1 MANAFMSDLRSAVR
15 SLRRARGFTGVAI
28 LTLGL
33 ALTLCLTVLRI
44 VNAYLVHTLPYP
56 GADRLYSVR
65 YAPAGQPE
73 PARLEA
79 LDWHSLSDVIE
90 HPIAWDLD
98 MFYLLGDAAPTPEP
112 AQGAWV
118 TPGFV
123 DGLGIRPAIGRGF
136 GAEDFEAGRPN
147 VVLMGHR
154 LWQNRFGGDPAIV
167 GRRFR
172 AYVSDRPEET
182 ETFTVIG
189 VLSPDFWHLN
199 PYTEV
204 LAPLR
209 APTYPYLVRLREG
222 VPASAAEARITALVH
237 ASLRSPS
244 PSPAPS
250 QSSAAAPVR
259 AGAPSLGEDWPVA
272 LTPTHAS
279 YVAQVRPLL
288 LAAGAAAGL
297 TLAIGCANI
306 AVLLL
311 VRASRREKE
320 MAVRRALGA
329 GRAQIARLV
338 AIEALLL
345 AGVATM
351 VGLAGSSVAMAWLTS
366 LVERQ
371 LGRPAPGGASAFALD
386 GVVLL
391 GAIACGLFTTC
402 VSAFAPLAAS
412 WRTSVSQALARDSRG
427 ATDGPG
433 RRRARSALIALEV
446 AASLALLTGAALMV
460 DSALRMLRVDFG
472 MRTTDVLTAS
482 VALRQRSYPDAASRA
497 DYFERL
503 LARLP
508 RIAGAQSIA
517 VADWW
522 PLQQPQL
529 RAVEAERGTAAG
541 ARLPLAPASRA
552 AHASGAGAARAAGTG
567 TAGQATQAN
576 SRAAR
581 ASGAISARG
590 AVDASGVVD
599 ARGAVNASGTV
610 DAPRVVSVAGAAS
623 APGEGSADEAVGA
636 DAAASAGAAAKGDAA
651 AGAAARGSERLGEG
665 DGAGRVATRS
675 GVLGVSPDY
684 FATLGIPLR
693 DGRAFTS
700 GDRAGGEAVAIVSAT
715 LARRLWPAMRAVGQ
729 RLRVKDDEAEAEAP
743 SAGPTGA
750 ARGSRVTVRSGAA
763 AAGRTAVRGGVT
775 GDAGAAGRGG
785 AAADAGA
792 AARSG
797 AAAGA
802 GASADG
808 GAAASGVAPR
818 VSQSSSYLVVG
829 VADDVRQTHADDDLA
844 DVYVPL
850 LQRAGR
856 FGFVYLRVQGSSA
869 HWERDLRVACADVD
883 AEVSIG
889 TPRLLQSAV
898 DRERARP
905 RFLAWLLAGVSA
917 FAAAITLVGL
927 YGVIAYAARQR
938 EREIAVRMA
947 LGAGRA
953 TVTRQF
959 LGEGAAVLAIGLV
972 AGLCAAP
979 AIGRILESQLYGV
992 RPFEPRVL
1000 AISTVAFAACG
1011 LLAIWR
1017 PARRAATTDPALALK
1032 GDS

>member
-1 MANAFMSDLRSAVR
+1 MPNAFMSDLRSAVR

-147 VVLMGHR
+147 VVLIGHR

-222 VPASAAEARITALVH
+222 VPASAAEARITALVR
-237 ASLRSPS
+237 ASSRSPS
-244 PSPAPS
+244 PVPSLSPTPASSPSSAPLQS
-250 QSSAAAPVR
+250 APPSRSSAAAPVR
-259 AGAPSLGEDWPVA
+259 AGVSSPGEDWPVA

-329 GRAQIARLV
+329 GPAQIARLV

-345 AGVATM
+345 AGGATM
-351 VGLAGSSVAMAWLTS
+351 VGLAGSSVAMAWLTP

-371 LGRPAPGGASAFALD
+371 LERPAPGGASAFAVD

-402 VSAFAPLAAS
+402 VCVFAPLAAS
-412 WRTSVSQALARDSRG
+412 WRTSVSQALARDNRG

-472 MRTTDVLTAS
+472 MRTTDVLAAS

-508 RIAGAQSIA
+508 RIAGVQSTA

-529 RAVEAERGTAAG
+529 RAVEAERGAAG
-541 ARLPLAPASRA
+541 GAGLPVASDSPVAR
-552 AHASGAGAARAAGTG
+552 GAGAGRAG
-567 TAGQATQAN
+567 
-576 SRAAR
+576 
-581 ASGAISARG
+581 
-590 AVDASGVVD
+590 
-599 ARGAVNASGTV
+599 
-610 DAPRVVSVAGAAS
+610 P
-623 APGEGSADEAVGA
+623 
-636 DAAASAGAAAKGDAA
+636 
-651 AGAAARGSERLGEG
+651 ARGSEGLGEG

-729 RLRVKDDEAEAEAP
+729 RLRVADDEAEAEA
-743 SAGPTGA
+743 AGAGRTGA
-750 ARGSRVTVRSGAA
+750 AG
-763 AAGRTAVRGGVT
+763 
-775 GDAGAAGRGG
+775 
-785 AAADAGA
+785 
-792 AARSG
+792 
-797 AAAGA
+797 
-802 GASADG
+802 
-808 GAAASGVAPR
+808 GVAPR
-818 VSQSSSYLVVG
+818 AAQSSSYLVVG

-889 TPRLLQSAV
+889 APRLLQTAV

-917 FAAAITLVGL
+917 FAAAIALVGL

-959 LGEGAAVLAIGLV
+959 LGEGAAVLAVGLV

-1000 AISTVAFAACG
+1000 AITTVAFATCG

-1017 PARRAATTDPALALK
+1017 PARRAATTDPALALTS
-1032 GDS
+1032 DS